1 MNKAMDIAQQ
11 TKFLSWLLLKH
22 DIKMLVKPALTGK
35 SFYMI
40 PFKTLA
46 NAAYDKDAIDYAWMY
61 AFVNKSKKM
70 YKMIFSSYEELLDA
84 IFDAD
89 EIWHGSKAFKNMF
102 FNMRNEMLV
111 EWDLAGNP

>member
-1 MNKAMDIAQQ
+1 MNIVKQI
-11 TKFLSWLLLKH
+11 KFLSWLLLKH
-22 DIKMLVKPALTGK
+22 DIKMLVKWSLTGK

-46 NAAYDKDAIDYAWMY
+46 NAAYDKNAIDKAWMY
-61 AFVNKSKKM
+61 AFVNKSKHM
-70 YKMIFSSYEELLDA
+70 YQMIFYSYEELLDA

-89 EIWHGSKAFKNMF
+89 EIWYGTERFKNMF
-102 FNMRNEMLV
+102 YNLRNEMLV